1 MRASTIKTY
10 TSHVD
15 GSRLQ
20 LKFKS
25 QYTLGKL
32 KKRNKN
38 FGVGGIKTKKK
49 QILDIN

>member
-1 MRASTIKTY
+1 MKTTRCEMRASTIKTY

-20 LKFKS
+20 LKVKS

-32 KKRNKN
+32 KKEIEIMEK
-38 FGVGGIKTKKK
+38 GGGGK
-49 QILDIN
+49 

>member
-1 MRASTIKTY
+1 MY
-10 TSHVD
+10 VNE
-15 GSRLQ
+15 SRLQ